1 MEPFPAASENQN
13 YVTAHALSAGF
24 LTYPEHYLV
33 QPGAKGARNTVPSL
47 AFLIEHRSPKTGK
60 LTRIVFDLG
69 IRKNIKTYPEALKMA
84 IATQLSVTT
93 EPDVSDSLAQGR
105 LTPDDID
112 YVILSHVHWDHVGTP
127 SDFRTSRFVVGKGSL
142 EVLASAGNPPPA
154 DSTSFFEADLLP
166 LERTIELP
174 SVSEGVVESTKNG
187 KGGLFSRVMWHKSGP
202 LANVIDIFS
211 DGSVYIVDS
220 PGHLDGHLNLLARLA
235 PGKLLYL
242 AGDACHDRR
251 IMRKEL
257 DIATWKNMH
266 GDICCIHAN
275 KETTEKTIELIVE
288 LEKLDGM
295 EVVLAH
301 DREWLDKEKNKKR
314 FWPSKL

>member
-1 MEPFPAASENQN
+1 
-13 YVTAHALSAGF
+13 
-24 LTYPEHYLV
+24 
-33 QPGAKGARNTVPSL
+33 
-47 AFLIEHRSPKTGK
+47 
-60 LTRIVFDLG
+60 
-69 IRKNIKTYPEALKMA
+69 
-84 IATQLSVTT
+84 
-93 EPDVSDSLAQGR
+93 
-105 LTPDDID
+105 
-112 YVILSHVHWDHVGTP
+112 
-127 SDFRTSRFVVGKGSL
+127 
-142 EVLASAGNPPPA
+142 
-154 DSTSFFEADLLP
+154 
-166 LERTIELP
+166 
-174 SVSEGVVESTKNG
+174 
-187 KGGLFSRVMWHKSGP
+187 
-202 LANVIDIFS
+202 VIDIFS

-288 LEKLDGM
+288 LEKLDGI

-301 DREWLDKEKNKKR
+301 DREWLDKEENKKR